1 MDTDPPAGTPPADT
15 PTEPIRPAAS
25 TASAGTST
33 GTAPGRPPIATTTTA
48 RPRSKP
54 LPELITELRE
64 LVIAYVKQETLE
76 PLRSLGRWIG
86 FGLAG
91 SLLLGFGVVFL
102 AMSALRALQEETGDT
117 FTGNWSW
124 VPYLIVIVA
133 LALGGALVWVLRA
146 ARQAERGTP

>member
-15 PTEPIRPAAS
+15 PTEPIRPPSTSSASSTSSAGPSKPVS
-25 TASAGTST
+25 TA
-33 GTAPGRPPIATTTTA
+33 TAEPRA
-48 RPRSKP
+48 RAKP

-64 LVIAYVKQETLE
+64 LVVAYVKQETVE
-76 PLRSLGRWIG
+76 PLKSLGRWVG
-86 FGLAG
+86 FGVAG

-117 FTGNWSW
+117 FTGDWSW

-133 LALGGALVWVLRA
+133 LGLGGALVWVLRA
-146 ARQAERGTP
+146 ARQAERGAP

>member
-1 MDTDPPAGTPPADT
+1 MDTDPPVGTSPPPADSA
-15 PTEPIRPAAS
+15 TEPIRPP
-25 TASAGTST
+25 TVSAPS
-33 GTAPGRPPIATTTTA
+33 AP
-48 RPRSKP
+48 RPRTKP

-124 VPYLIVIVA
+124 VPYVIVIVA

-146 ARQAERGTP
+146 ARQAERGAP